1 MARRA
6 NDGTSRTRRTWQ
18 SKRRAFC
25 SRAAS
30 GAAVLAVASS
40 LFIGPTAAL
49 PLAASRPNSDAVLTS
64 GSHRYFLQLAV
75 TSAQQARGLGYRA
88 RLPVSSGML
97 FVFPLSGTRCFW
109 MKGMRFALDIIWL
122 SPSDRVVTVHRD
134 LPPKDPSIYCAVAQD
149 VVELD
154 AGQTHAAGIDVG
166 RVVGLEMMPPD

>member
-1 MARRA
+1 MARQA
-6 NDGTSRTRRTWQ
+6 NDGPSRKRSAGQ

-25 SRAAS
+25 SRAVA
-30 GAAVLAVASS
+30 GAAVMAAASS
-40 LFIGPTAAL
+40 LFIGPTAARS
-49 PLAASRPNSDAVLTS
+49 LAASPPSGDAVLIA

-97 FVFPLSGTRCFW
+97 FVFSLSGTRCFW

-122 SPSDRVVTVHRD
+122 SPSDEVVTVHRD
-134 LPPKDPSIYCAVAQD
+134 LLPKDSSIYCAVSQD

-154 AGQTHAAGIDVG
+154 AGQAHAAGIDVG
-166 RVVGLEMMPPD
+166 RSVMLEMPAA